1 MSMPEQNLKTKAAK
15 GFFWGGMSSGLQQV
29 ICAVVG
35 CFLLNRLTGDD
46 YGLVG
51 MLAIFTGIANTIQEG
66 GFKAALINR
75 KEFSARDHNAV
86 FWFTVM
92 VSAVLYILL
101 FCLAGPIAR
110 FYGEPELVKLSR
122 ILFLSFFFNSL
133 SISSNAV
140 LTRRFLIKQ
149 KSMMELISVAAGGVA
164 AILFVSA
171 GYGYWALVANTLVK
185 SVVDALLKLTLTPWK
200 PDFNI
205 SFTPIKE
212 MFRFGFGLML
222 ASIASQ
228 LQSNIFSVVVGKYH
242 TKKEVG
248 YYYQGT
254 KWAAMANQ
262 VFNGMVT
269 SVSQPLLNSAAGD
282 RGYQVAIFR
291 KICRMMAFLACPAM
305 LGLAFIA
312 PEFFTILNPE
322 FMPAVTILQI
332 YCLYQLAACIQGICG
347 QAAIAGGRSDI
358 YLTFTVINAVLQIA
372 AAFLTHR
379 FGINIMAVSIT
390 GVAFLAVIIW
400 YFMLRPVLDIKLI
413 HLFNDFV
420 PYFVLS
426 LLVMVATH
434 FIVSPIHNTLILML
448 AKIVVAAVLYVLV
461 MKVAD
466 AQMYKDAVKFI
477 KERKLD

>member
-1 MSMPEQNLKTKAAK
+1 MPESNLKTKAAR
-15 GFFWGGMSSGLQQV
+15 GFFWGGMSSGLQQI

-35 CFLLNRLTGDD
+35 CFLLNRLSGED

-51 MLAIFTGIANTIQEG
+51 MLAIFIGIANTIQEG

-86 FWFTVM
+86 FWFTVT
-92 VSAVLYILL
+92 VSAALYILL
-101 FCLAGPIAR
+101 FCLAGPISR
-110 FYGEPELVKLSR
+110 YFGEPELVKLSR

-140 LTRRFLIKQ
+140 LTRRFLIRQ
-149 KSMMELISVAAGGVA
+149 KSMMELISVAAGGA
-164 AILFVSA
+164 AAVIFVFA

-185 SVVDALLKLTLTPWK
+185 SVVDAFLKLTLTPWR

-242 TKKEVG
+242 SKKEVG

-262 VFNGMVT
+262 VFNGMT
-269 SVSQPLLNSAAGD
+269 ASVSQPLLISAAGD
-282 RGYQVAIFR
+282 RVYQVLIFR

-305 LGLAFIA
+305 LGLAFVA
-312 PEFFTILNPE
+312 PEFFTLLNPE
-322 FMPAVTILQI
+322 FMPAVEILQI
-332 YCLYQLAACIQGICG
+332 YCLYQLATCVQSICG
-347 QAAIAGGRSDI
+347 QAAIAGGRSDL
-358 YLTFTVINAVLQIA
+358 YLIFTVINAVLQIA
-372 AAFLTHR
+372 TAYVTHNY
-379 FGINIMAVSIT
+379 GINVMAACMT
-390 GVAFLAVIIW
+390 GVSFVAVILW
-400 YFMLRPVLDIKLI
+400 YIMLRAVLDVKLVY
-413 HLFNDFV
+413 LFLDFV

-434 FIVSPIHNTLILML
+434 FIVSPIRSTFLLMI
-448 AKIVVAAVLYVLV
+448 AKIAVAMVLYVIV

-466 AQMYKDAVKFI
+466 SKMYGDAVKFL

>member
-1 MSMPEQNLKTKAAK
+1 MSETNLKTKAAK
-15 GFFWGGMSSGLQQV
+15 GFFWGGLSSGLQQV

-35 CFLLNRLTGDD
+35 CFLLNRLTGED

-51 MLAIFTGIANTIQEG
+51 MLAIFIGIANTIQEG

-75 KEFSARDHNAV
+75 KEFSERDHNAV

-92 VSAVLYILL
+92 VSATLYIIL
-101 FCLAGPIAR
+101 FCLAGPISR

-164 AILFVSA
+164 AVLFILE

-200 PDFNI
+200 PGFNI
-205 SFTPIKE
+205 SFAPIKE

-222 ASIASQ
+222 ASIATQ

-242 TKKEVG
+242 TKQEVG
-248 YYYQGT
+248 YYYQGN

-262 VFNGMVT
+262 IFNGMTAGVA
-269 SVSQPLLNSAAGD
+269 QPLLISAGRDSA
-282 RGYQVAIFR
+282 YKVKIFR
-291 KICRMMAFLACPAM
+291 KMCRMMAFIACPAM

-312 PEFFTILNPE
+312 PEFFTLLNPE
-322 FMPAVTILQI
+322 FMPAVVILQI
-332 YCLYQLAACIQGICG
+332 YCIYQLGVCVQGICG
-347 QAAIAGGRSDI
+347 QAAIAGGRSDL
-358 YLTFTVINAVLQIA
+358 YLIFTVVNAVLQIA
-372 AAFLTHR
+372 TAFLTHSR
-379 FGINIMAVSIT
+379 GINFMAGS
-390 GVAFLAVIIW
+390 LAVVSFAGVVIW
-400 YFMLRPVLDIKLI
+400 YMMLKLVLDIKLI
-413 HLFNDFV
+413 YLFKDFV

-434 FIVSPIHNTLILML
+434 FIVSPIGNTLLLMV
-448 AKIVVAAVLYVLV
+448 AKIAVAVVLYVIL
-461 MKVAD
+461 MKLSDSKMYRD
-466 AQMYKDAVKFI
+466 AIKFV

>member
-1 MSMPEQNLKTKAAK
+1 MPESNLKTKAAR

-35 CFLLNRLTGDD
+35 CFLLNKLTGDD

-51 MLAIFTGIANTIQEG
+51 MLAIFSGIANTIQEG

-92 VSAVLYILL
+92 VSAMLYILL
-101 FCLAGPIAR
+101 FCLAGPISR
-110 FYGEPELVKLSR
+110 FYGEPELIKLSR

-149 KSMMELISVAAGGVA
+149 KSIMELISVAAGGVA
-164 AILFVSA
+164 AILFLLK

-185 SVVDALLKLTLTPWK
+185 SVVDALLKLTLTPWR

-205 SFTPIKE
+205 SFKPIKE

-242 TKKEVG
+242 KSEVG

-262 VFNGMVT
+262 VFSGMIG
-269 SVSQPLLNSAAGD
+269 SVSQPLLISAADD
-282 RGYQVAIFR
+282 RRFQLSVFR

-312 PEFFTILNPE
+312 PEFFNLLNPK
-322 FMPAVTILQI
+322 FMPAVVILQI
-332 YCLYQLAACIQGICG
+332 YCLFQIAVCIQSICG
-347 QAAIAGGRSDI
+347 QAAIAGGRSDLYI
-358 YLTFTVINAVLQIA
+358 TFTVINAVLQIA
-372 AAFLTHR
+372 TAFLTHSY
-379 FGINIMAVSIT
+379 GINIMAASIT
-390 GVAFLAVIIW
+390 CVSFLAVIIW
-400 YFMLRPVLDIKLI
+400 YFLLKAVLDVKLI
-413 HLFNDFV
+413 YLIEDFL

-434 FIVSPIHNTLILML
+434 FIVSPISNTFLLL
-448 AKIVVAAVLYVLV
+448 VAKIAVAVVLYVVV
-461 MKVAD
+461 MKVTDSKMYND
-466 AQMYKDAVKFI
+466 AIKFL